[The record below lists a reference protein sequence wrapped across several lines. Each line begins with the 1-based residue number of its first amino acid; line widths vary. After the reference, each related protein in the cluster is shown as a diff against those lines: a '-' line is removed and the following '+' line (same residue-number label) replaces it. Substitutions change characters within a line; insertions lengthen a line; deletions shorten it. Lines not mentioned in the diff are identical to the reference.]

1 MMEVGVMNKF
11 LEMKKITFLTAI
23 VFIFSLCFLACNKE
37 EEKLTNLNKVDKES
51 SLSFGEISDIAE
63 NFSSDYASFSSDK
76 SYHRFITGFYAL
88 SETEKEQILGKLRY
102 EPIDAFLDGLME
114 QIDKMQTREE
124 VLNFIDK
131 NSRYLKLER
140 RSDGEEY
147 VEFNNYSE
155 HLSHP
160 FFNRDQIIKVGEV
173 YHKYVDDICVK
184 GDDLTQLLKLDTKE
198 QALAAGLEHFIAT
211 KETNKVESF
220 DYRWGDLGIVYEE
233 EEIYNPAWCVNDR
246 KVELQYGFPISSF
259 QSYDPVFGYLTH
271 VAVARYAR
279 IRAIRKGYPCIW
291 YTHKDDI
298 TWNNFLFQYD
308 FKVNGVITQHT
319 WSKPNMYEQNVSN
332 IEFEQL
338 AYTFIANWDSFDCQ
352 WTKKRTSAT
361 TTEMN
366 GVWLHFD
373 E

>member
-1 MMEVGVMNKF
+1 MNKIKF
-11 LEMKKITFLTAI
+11 LIPI
-23 VFIFSLCFLACNKE
+23 IFIFSLFFTSCNVE
-37 EEKLTNLNKVDKES
+37 EENLINDNKSLNTREMEN
-51 SLSFGEISDIAE
+51 SLSYQEISDIVD
-63 NFSSDYASFSSDK
+63 NFGADYASFSSDK
-76 SYHRFITGFYAL
+76 IYYRFISSFYDL
-88 SETEKEQILGKLRY
+88 SEKEREQIIEKLKF

-140 RSDGEEY
+140 SSDGEEY

-184 GDDLTQLLKLDTKE
+184 GDDLTQILKLDTKE

-211 KETNKVESF
+211 EENSKVESF
-220 DYRWGDLGIVYEE
+220 NYRWGDLGIVYEE

-246 KVELQYGFPISSF
+246 KVELQYGFPYSSF

-291 YTHKDDI
+291 YPHKDDI
-298 TWNNFLFQYD
+298 TWNNFLFKYD
-308 FKVNGVITQHT
+308 FKVNGVITQYT
-319 WSKPNMYEQNVSN
+319 WSQPNMFEQNVYTIN
-332 IEFEQL
+332 FEQL
-338 AYTFIANWDSFDCQ
+338 AYTYIANWDSFDCQ

-361 TTEMN
+361 TAEMN